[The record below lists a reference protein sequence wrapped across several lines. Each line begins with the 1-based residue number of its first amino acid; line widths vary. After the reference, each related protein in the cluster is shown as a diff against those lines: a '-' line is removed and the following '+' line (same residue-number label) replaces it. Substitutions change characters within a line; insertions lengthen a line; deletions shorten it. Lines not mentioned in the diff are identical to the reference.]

1 MARHECKH
9 VLAIVIEW
17 LPPFDDRLIEQ
28 MRRNTER
35 HEQWMA
41 WSARR
46 LERYKQGNFRPDPDD
61 PEPVEEPFS
70 FPGDVAQALNIYR
83 HEQIEKLRSEGD
95 PWVDADWAT
104 GKARKIADG
113 SLDRKKQ
120 SGFYV
125 DVTKTGEIGLH
136 PGLITREE
144 ASEAIK
150 RAECASEGP
159 ISYSDEHR
167 RLKATLILIFS
178 NLKDTSEER

>member
-9 VLAIVIEW
+9 VLAIVMES

-136 PGLITREE
+136 PGLINARGG
-144 ASEAIK
+144 I
-150 RAECASEGP
+150 
-159 ISYSDEHR
+159 
-167 RLKATLILIFS
+167 
-178 NLKDTSEER
+178 